1 MPGPNARPDG
11 RPHARRKPNS
21 SRPQTKPGRAINLS
35 PFPSYACKPQLAT
48 FFRDYLQYIY
58 IAKTMQAR
66 SLPDD
71 LKAAPPC
78 AFNHFWVLI
87 VNNPACS

>member
-21 SRPQTKPGRAINLS
+21 SRPQTKPGRAINIS

-58 IAKTMQAR
+58 IAKKPGGLGPPNR
-66 SLPDD
+66 
-71 LKAAPPC
+71 LKAAPSRV
-78 AFNHFWVLI
+78 FNPF
-87 VNNPACS
+87 